1 MHKQSPQSDIES
13 IRQLMERS
21 VKFVSLSGL
30 SGILAGIYALLGATY
45 AYQQIYSGEALQSV
59 EYYRGTIPIVQNL
72 LVTAFLVLTVSLAT
86 GWWFSQRKAKK
97 IGTTVWNAT
106 SRRLLFNLAIPLV
119 VGGFF
124 TLVLL
129 YHGYFNMVGSAVLI
143 FYGLALINASSSL
156 FEEVRYLGYSE
167 LLVGMAAAIF
177 PGYSLFMWAFGF
189 GVLHIVYGSLMYN
202 KYDRH

>member
-1 MHKQSPQSDIES
+1 MRKESAQNDIES

-30 SGILAGIYALLGATY
+30 SGILAGVYALLGGGY
-45 AYQQIYSGEALQSV
+45 AYQQIYSGDVARSL
-59 EYYRGTIPIVQNL
+59 EYYQGTIPIVVNL
-72 LVTAFLVLTVSLAT
+72 LVTAIVVLVASLAT

-97 IGTTVWNAT
+97 LGTTIWNAA
-106 SRRLLFNLAIPLV
+106 SRRLLINLSIPLAI
-119 VGGFF
+119 GGFF

-129 YHGYFNMVGSAVLI
+129 YHGYFNMVGAAVLI

-167 LLVGMAAAIF
+167 LAVGMVAAIY
-177 PGYSLFMWAFGF
+177 PGYALFMWAFGF

-202 KYDRH
+202 RYDRH

>member
-1 MHKQSPQSDIES
+1 MRKESAQSDIES

-30 SGILAGIYALLGATY
+30 SGILAGVYALLGAGY
-45 AYQQIYSGEALQSV
+45 AYQQIYSGEALRSV
-59 EYYRGTIPIVQNL
+59 EFYRGTIPIVQNL
-72 LVTAFLVLTVSLAT
+72 LMTAIVVLVASLAT

-97 IGTTVWNAT
+97 LGATIWNAT
-106 SRRLLFNLAIPLV
+106 SRRLLINLAIPLAT
-119 VGGFF
+119 GGFF

-129 YHGYFNMVGSAVLI
+129 YHGYFNLVGAAVLI

-167 LLVGMAAAIF
+167 LVVGMVAAIY
-177 PGYSLFMWAFGF
+177 PGYALFLWAFGF

-202 KYDRH
+202 KYDRY

>member
-30 SGILAGIYALLGATY
+30 SGILAGVYALLGAAY
-45 AYQQIYSGEALQSV
+45 AHQQIYSGEALQSV
-59 EYYRGTIPIVQNL
+59 EYFRGTIPIVQNL
-72 LVTAFLVLTVSLAT
+72 LITAIIVLGASLAT

-97 IGTTVWNAT
+97 LNTTIWNAT
-106 SRRLLFNLAIPLV
+106 SRRLLFNLTIPLA

-124 TLVLL
+124 TLVLI

-177 PGYSLFMWAFGF
+177 PGYALYMWAFGF

>member
-1 MHKQSPQSDIES
+1 MRKESAQSDIES

-30 SGILAGIYALLGATY
+30 SGILAGVYALLGAGY
-45 AYQQIYSGEALQSV
+45 AYQQIYSGEEFRSV
-59 EYYRGTIPIVQNL
+59 EFYRGTIPIVQNL
-72 LVTAFLVLTVSLAT
+72 LTTAIVVLVASLAT

-97 IGTTVWNAT
+97 MGTTIWNAT
-106 SRRLLFNLAIPLV
+106 SRRLLINLAIPLAT
-119 VGGFF
+119 GGFF

-129 YHGYFNMVGSAVLI
+129 YHGYFNLVGAAVLI

-167 LLVGMAAAIF
+167 LVVGMVAAIY
-177 PGYSLFMWAFGF
+177 PGYALFMWAFGF

>member
-1 MHKQSPQSDIES
+1 MQNKSPQSDIES

-30 SGILAGIYALLGATY
+30 AGILAGVYALLGAGY
-45 AYQQIYSGEALQSV
+45 AYQQIYSNALRSA
-59 EYYRGTIPIVQNL
+59 EYDPGIILVVQNL
-72 LVTAFLVLTVSLAT
+72 LLTAIIVLVASLAT

-97 IGTTVWNAT
+97 MGIAVWNAT
-106 SRRLLFNLAIPLV
+106 SRRLLFNLAIPLA

-124 TLVLL
+124 TLVLV

-167 LLVGMAAAIF
+167 LVVGIVAAIY
-177 PGYSLFMWAFGF
+177 PAYALFMWAFGF